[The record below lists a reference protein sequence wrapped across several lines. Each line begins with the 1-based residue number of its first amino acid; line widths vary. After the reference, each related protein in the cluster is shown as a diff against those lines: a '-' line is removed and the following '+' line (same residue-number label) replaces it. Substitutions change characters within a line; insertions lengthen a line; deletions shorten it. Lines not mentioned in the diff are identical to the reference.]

1 MGMEGAVG
9 EGQGGGR
16 MMSIEWVEYVGNCG
30 AEGGGLDLAVSSARR
45 LQQSS
50 WMDGDSVVIALFFF
64 ARLVACPLGF
74 SGGGLFLG
82 VLGERERT
90 RARVRKCMDR
100 LCILFF
106 VMYFDTPRFGACWLM
121 GRETEELA
129 GGRGPN
135 RMV

>member
-30 AEGGGLDLAVSSARR
+30 AEGGGLDLAVSSAWR

-64 ARLVACPLGF
+64 CPSRCLPTGVQRRRTI
-74 SGGGLFLG
+74 SGGLG
-82 VLGERERT
+82 
-90 RARVRKCMDR
+90 
-100 LCILFF
+100 
-106 VMYFDTPRFGACWLM
+106 
-121 GRETEELA
+121 
-129 GGRGPN
+129 
-135 RMV
+135 

>member
-50 WMDGDSVVIALFFF
+50 WMDADSVVIALFF
-64 ARLVACPLGF
+64 CPSRCLPTGVRRRRTI
-74 SGGGLFLG
+74 SGGLG
-82 VLGERERT
+82 
-90 RARVRKCMDR
+90 
-100 LCILFF
+100 
-106 VMYFDTPRFGACWLM
+106 
-121 GRETEELA
+121 
-129 GGRGPN
+129 
-135 RMV
+135 